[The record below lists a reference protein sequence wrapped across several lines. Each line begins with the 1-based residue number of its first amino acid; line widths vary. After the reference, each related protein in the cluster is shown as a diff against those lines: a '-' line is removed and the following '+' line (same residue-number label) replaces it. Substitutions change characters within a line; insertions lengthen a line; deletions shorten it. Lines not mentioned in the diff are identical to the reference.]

1 MCGAERGSYV
11 NVPINVNERKNI
23 SSLMLLPSLCKLSGV
38 EVSRTVGSIFE
49 VVKMDF
55 DEALRR
61 HFASI
66 TAEKSKISLDETLI
80 IFNVGPLMEM
90 CTLHI

>member
-1 MCGAERGSYV
+1 M
-11 NVPINVNERKNI
+11 
-23 SSLMLLPSLCKLSGV
+23 
-38 EVSRTVGSIFE
+38 EVSRTVGYIFE
-49 VVKMDF
+49 VEKMNF

-90 CTLHI
+90 RILHTYSTLSAEVYLTFLLIMS